1 MHPLLTVTLFV
12 LAAAATVTVGRAMA
26 RHAGSRQPDPWA
38 ILDALHALADRV
50 DALETAGAL
59 RAGAGEALGARV
71 DTLSD
76 ALRDAGERWKVLVA
90 AVDAEAAGRVAAV
103 EAVRDE
109 LRAVTGDHAGRLGEL
124 ERSLRVVPEVNR
136 RRAAVIR
143 QLADLFFPLSDK
155 DKA

>member
-26 RHAGSRQPDPWA
+26 RHAGPRSPDPWA
-38 ILDALHALADRV
+38 TLDALHALADRV

-59 RAGAGEALGARV
+59 RAGAGEALNARV

-76 ALRDAGERWKVLVA
+76 ALRDAGERWKVLA
-90 AVDAEAAGRVAAV
+90 AALDAESVGRRAAV

-109 LRAVTGDHAGRLGEL
+109 LRTVTSRLGEL

-136 RRAAVIR
+136 RRAAAIR